1 MSNVTFS
8 NNFFNDYLNTN
19 VRFNVPND
27 KTKMENLLNQF
38 HQRECI
44 LLNNLRKELD
54 QNKDILKQDMINIV
68 NKYENNNNIIYQKY
82 SGAVN
87 NLFTILKNKSNFDC
101 NFLLADL

>member
-44 LLNNLRKELD
+44 LLSNLRKELE

-68 NKYENNNNIIYQKY
+68 NKYEKNNDIIYQKY
-82 SGAVN
+82 SGAIS
-87 NLFTILKNKSNFDC
+87 NLFTVVKNKTKEILDDDC
-101 NFLLADL
+101 L

>member
-1 MSNVTFS
+1 MSNVTLS

-19 VRFNVPND
+19 VRFNVPKD

-44 LLNNLRKELD
+44 LLSNLRKELD

-87 NLFTILKNKSNFDC
+87 NLFTILKNKSKEILDDDG
-101 NFLLADL
+101 L

>member
-44 LLNNLRKELD
+44 LLSNLRKELD

-68 NKYENNNNIIYQKY
+68 NKYEKNNDVIYQKY
-82 SGAVN
+82 SSAIN
-87 NLFTILKNKSNFDC
+87 NLFAVLKKKSKEILT
-101 NFLLADL
+101 LGL

>member
-27 KTKMENLLNQF
+27 KTKIENLLNQF

-44 LLNNLRKELD
+44 LLSNLRKELD

-82 SGAVN
+82 SGAIN
-87 NLFTILKNKSNFDC
+87 NLFTVLKNKSKEILDDDC
-101 NFLLADL
+101 L

>member
-87 NLFTILKNKSNFDC
+87 NLFTILKNKSKEILDDDG
-101 NFLLADL
+101 L

>member
-19 VRFNVPND
+19 VRFNVPNE

-38 HQRECI
+38 NKRESI
-44 LLNNLRKELD
+44 LLSNLRKELD

-68 NKYENNNNIIYQKY
+68 NKYEKNNDIIYQKY
-82 SGAVN
+82 SGVIN
-87 NLFTILKNKSNFDC
+87 NLFTVLKNKTKEILDDDC
-101 NFLLADL
+101 L

>member
-19 VRFNVPND
+19 VRFNVPNE

-38 HQRECI
+38 HKRESI
-44 LLNNLRKELD
+44 LLSNLRKELD

-68 NKYENNNNIIYQKY
+68 NKYEKNNDIIYQKY
-82 SGAVN
+82 SGVIN
-87 NLFTILKNKSNFDC
+87 NLFTVLKNKTKEILDDDC
-101 NFLLADL
+101 L

>member
-27 KTKMENLLNQF
+27 RTKMENLLNQF
-38 HQRECI
+38 HQREYI
-44 LLNNLRKELD
+44 LLRNLRKELD

-68 NKYENNNNIIYQKY
+68 NKYEKNNEIIYQKY
-82 SGAVN
+82 SDAIN
-87 NLFTILKNKSNFDC
+87 NLFTILKNKSKEILDDDC
-101 NFLLADL
+101 L

>member
-44 LLNNLRKELD
+44 LLSNLRKELE

-68 NKYENNNNIIYQKY
+68 NKYEKNNDIIYQKY
-82 SGAVN
+82 SSAIN
-87 NLFTILKNKSNFDC
+87 NLFTVVKNKTKEILDDDC
-101 NFLLADL
+101 L

>member
-44 LLNNLRKELD
+44 LLSNLRKELD

-68 NKYENNNNIIYQKY
+68 NKYEKNNEIIYQKY
-82 SGAVN
+82 SGAIN
-87 NLFTILKNKSNFDC
+87 NLFAVLKNKSKEILDNDG
-101 NFLLADL
+101 L